1 MNSEVR
7 KNQLKIVSE
16 AFSEA
21 PATMLMIARRTGIER
36 ASICRYVATMRKN
49 DSIFFVRKGFCA
61 ITKHTANYLT
71 TNEAYRPQPEWRLF

>member
-1 MNSEVR
+1 MNTEVR
-7 KNQLKIVSE
+7 KDQLKTVFE

-21 PATMLMIARRTGIER
+21 P
-36 ASICRYVATMRKN
+36 ICRYVATMRKA

-71 TNEAYRPQPEWRLF
+71 TAEAYRPQPDWRLF